1 MRRSFTW
8 LTGLPVF
15 AGLFMGCVGDLGK
28 GGSET
33 EDIDVTKDGLCV
45 VDTPIRRLTRFEYN
59 NTVRDLLGDTTEPA
73 NGLPPEEEVQGFD
86 NQAAALT
93 VSELLAEQYM
103 KVAEGV
109 SERATADLS
118 VLLPTCDP
126 VVMGDDVCGAE
137 LIEDLA
143 TRAYRRPLTTEETS
157 RLQALFDLALADPD
171 MGTFRDGAS
180 LVIQAVLQSPHFLY
194 RPEFGGATP
203 LEADVV
209 QLDSWE
215 IATKLSYMLWNTM
228 PDEELFAA
236 AKAGTLVTKGQ
247 IATQAQRMLLDEKAG
262 DAVRNFHRQWLRLVH
277 LDTVSKDPAI
287 YPTYNDGIRDLWKEE
302 IESFIEH
309 VVLTDDG
316 TLGTLLTAPYSF
328 ANAEL
333 AGFYGASVVGEA
345 PQTEAFEQVSMDP
358 AKHAG
363 LITQG
368 ALMGVHAK
376 GNQSS
381 PVFRGKFVREQL
393 LCQTLP
399 IPPADLVITPPDLD
413 PTKTTREQ
421 YEEIGANPDCSSCH
435 TLMNPIGFGFEN
447 FDGVGLWRDMQNGK
461 PIDSSGEINNTD
473 TLNGTFLGP
482 VELANQLASS
492 EEVATCVSSQWFR
505 FSYNRTVTSAD
516 SEEGCGLDVVN
527 QAFTDSGYNIRELIV
542 ALTQTD
548 TFRHR
553 HAVVPDASSE
563 EGGGQ

>member
-1 MRRSFTW
+1 M
-8 LTGLPVF
+8 LTS
-15 AGLFMGCVGDLGK
+15 CVGELGS
-28 GGSET
+28 GGSDSEET
-33 EDIDVTKDGLCV
+33 EVSKESLCV

-59 NTVRDLLGDTTEPA
+59 NTVRDLLGDTTSPA
-73 NGLPPEEEVQGFD
+73 NVLPPEEEVHGFD

-93 VSELLAEQYM
+93 VSELLAEQYL

-118 VLLPTCDP
+118 VLLPSCDP
-126 VVMGDDVCGAE
+126 AAMGDDACSAE
-137 LIEDLA
+137 FIESLA
-143 TRAYRRPLTTEETS
+143 TRAFRRPVTAEERA
-157 RLQALFDLALADPD
+157 RLQSLFDLALADPD
-171 MGTFRDGAS
+171 MGTFRDGAA

-203 LEADVV
+203 VNADVV
-209 QLDSWE
+209 PLDSWE

-236 AKAGTLVTKGQ
+236 AEAGELATKEQ
-247 IATQAQRMLLDEKAG
+247 ISAQAQRMLLDEKAG

-277 LDTVSKDPAI
+277 LDTVSKDTTV
-287 YPTYNDGIRDLWKEE
+287 YPSYNDGVRDLWKEE
-302 IESFIEH
+302 IERFIEH

-316 TLGTLLTAPYSF
+316 SLRTLLTAPYSF

-333 AGFYGASVVGEA
+333 AGFYGASVVGAA
-345 PQTEAFEQVSMDP
+345 PQTEDFEQVAMDP
-358 AKHAG
+358 VRHAG
-363 LITQG
+363 LLTQG
-368 ALMGVHAK
+368 ALMGVHAE

-399 IPPADLVITPPDLD
+399 LPPADLVITPPDLD

-421 YEEIGANPDCSSCH
+421 YEEIGANPDCAGCH
-435 TLMNPIGFGFEN
+435 SLMNPIGFGFEN
-447 FDGVGLWRDMQNGK
+447 FDGVGLWRDTQNGK
-461 PIDSSGEINNTD
+461 PIDASGEINSTES
-473 TLNGTFLGP
+473 LNGPFLGP
-482 VELANQLASS
+482 VELANKLASS

-516 SEEGCGLDVVN
+516 SEEGCGLDLAN
-527 QAFTDSGYNIRELIV
+527 QAFADSGYNLRELIV

-553 HAVVPDASSE
+553 HAVVTAS

>member
-1 MRRSFTW
+1 M
-8 LTGLPVF
+8 GLP
-15 AGLFMGCVGDLGK
+15 LFGVLTACVGDLGT
-28 GGSET
+28 GSSET
-33 EDIDVTKDGLCV
+33 EDTETAKAALCV

-59 NTVRDLLGDTTEPA
+59 NTVRDLLGDVTEPA
-73 NGLPPEEEVQGFD
+73 NVLPPEEEVHGFD

-103 KVAEGV
+103 KLAEGV
-109 SERATADLS
+109 SERATADLA
-118 VLLPTCDP
+118 VLVPTCDP
-126 VVMGDDVCGAE
+126 AVNGDDVCSAE
-137 LIEDLA
+137 FIEDFA
-143 TRAYRRPLTTEETS
+143 TRAYRRPLKPEEAA
-157 RLQALFDLALADPD
+157 RLQVLFDFALADPD

-194 RPEFGGATP
+194 RPEFGGAAP
-203 LEADVV
+203 VKGDLVL
-209 QLDSWE
+209 LDSWE
-215 IATKLSYMLWNTM
+215 VATKLSYMLWNTM
-228 PDEELFAA
+228 PDEVLFDAA
-236 AKAGTLVTKGQ
+236 AANELQTKEQ
-247 IATQAQRMLLDEKAG
+247 IAAQAERMLLDEKAG

-287 YPTYNDGIRDLWKEE
+287 YPTYDDGVRDLWKEE
-302 IESFIEH
+302 IERFIEH

-328 ANAEL
+328 ANADL
-333 AGFYGASVVGEA
+333 ADFYGESIVGEA
-345 PQTEAFEQVSMDP
+345 PQTEAFEQVAMDP
-358 AKHAG
+358 ARHAG
-363 LITQG
+363 LLTQG

-421 YEEIGANPDCSSCH
+421 FEEIGANPDCSSCH

-447 FDGVGLWRDMQNGK
+447 FDGVGLWRDTQNGK
-461 PIDSSGEINNTD
+461 PIDPSGEINNTD
-473 TLNGTFLGP
+473 SLNGTFMGP
-482 VELANQLASS
+482 VELANKLATS

-505 FSYNRTVTSAD
+505 FSYNRTVTSED
-516 SEEGCGLDVVN
+516 SEEGCGMDQVNDV
-527 QAFTDSGYNIRELIV
+527 FTKSNYNLRELIV